1 MHFVGIAALLGG
13 LGALAIREARR
24 ETNGR
29 GIPPAARSARSAP
42 ATTASA
48 TAARPSVVVT
58 VRTSE
63 VEDLRAGF
71 RATQR
76 REPTPAELGDLV
88 EGFVSEEILYREGLA
103 RGLDRDDRVVR
114 RRIID
119 RMTELARPRVADHEP
134 TEAELASWF
143 SRYRHRFVRPATVS
157 IEQIFFDP
165 RRHPDARA
173 AAARALA
180 AIHRGGAPAGQKAG
194 QKAGSVPASGQ
205 LGDATL
211 LPRALA
217 DSTALEL
224 SHLFG
229 SDFAAQAMAA
239 PIGEWQGPVSSSHGA
254 HLVRVLARHPE
265 RMPTFA
271 EAERYVRADWL
282 TVERRGTRAA
292 AESLL
297 PHYRIQLPPELSPDL
312 AAASGG
318 PRPLLGRP

>member
-1 MHFVGIAALLGG
+1 MHFVAIAALLGG
-13 LGALAIREARR
+13 LGGLAIRDARR
-24 ETNGR
+24 ESNGR
-29 GIPPAARSARSAP
+29 GIPPPAGSGPAAT
-42 ATTASA
+42 ATATASA
-48 TAARPSVVVT
+48 TASASVVVT

-63 VEDLRAGF
+63 VEELRAGF
-71 RATQR
+71 RATQK
-76 REPTPAELGDLV
+76 REPTPAELGDLL
-88 EGFVSEEILYREGLA
+88 EGFVSEEILYREGMA

-114 RRIID
+114 RRVID
-119 RMTELARPRVADHEP
+119 RMTELARPRIPDHEP
-134 TEAELASWF
+134 TEAELAFWF

-157 IEQIFFDP
+157 IEQIFFDSK
-165 RRHPDARA
+165 RHPDARA

-180 AIHRGGAPAGQKAG
+180 VIHRGGDRGGQKAA
-194 QKAGSVPASGQ
+194 QKAAGSAPSSGQ

-271 EAERYVRADWL
+271 EAERHVRADWL

-297 PHYRIQLPPELSPDL
+297 PHYRILLPPDL
-312 AAASGG
+312 ASAAI
-318 PRPLLGRP
+318 PLFGKP

>member
-1 MHFVGIAALLGG
+1 
-13 LGALAIREARR
+13 
-24 ETNGR
+24 
-29 GIPPAARSARSAP
+29 
-42 ATTASA
+42 
-48 TAARPSVVVT
+48 VT
-58 VRTSE
+58 VRTSQ
-63 VEDLRAGF
+63 VEELRAGF
-71 RATQR
+71 RATQK

-114 RRIID
+114 RRVID
-119 RMTELARPRVADHEP
+119 RMTELARPRVPDHEP
-134 TEAELASWF
+134 TEAELTAWF

-157 IEQIFFDP
+157 LEQIFFDP
-165 RRHPDARA
+165 KRHPDASA

-180 AIHRGGAPAGQKAG
+180 TMHQGGAGAHFPG
-194 QKAGSVPASGQ
+194 SGQ
-205 LGDATL
+205 LGDPTL
-211 LPRALA
+211 LPRSLA
-217 DSTALEL
+217 DGTALEL

-229 SDFAAQAMAA
+229 SDFAAEAMAA
-239 PIGEWQGPVSSSHGA
+239 PIGEWQGPVPSHQGA

-297 PHYRIQLPPELSPDL
+297 PHYRVLLPPDL
-312 AAASGG
+312 AST
-318 PRPLLGRP
+318 PLPLLHNP